1 MTNRDVILDAK
12 RDPRRQTAMRPAGKV
27 EPRPFWR
34 CDMTTRAEHKKT
46 DDLQHD
52 GGGGP
57 HAAEKSKKDLDRE
70 LDKALSDSF
79 PSSDPPA
86 ISQPTE
92 TEPAGDPK
100 VKP

>member
-1 MTNRDVILDAK
+1 MTMAAERSTSRK
-12 RDPRRQTAMRPAGKV
+12 RR
-27 EPRPFWR
+27 E
-34 CDMTTRAEHKKT
+34 

-52 GGGGP
+52 DGGAGHDP
-57 HAAEKSKKDLDRE
+57 KKSKKDLDRE
-70 LDKALSDSF
+70 LDKALEDSF

-86 ISQPTE
+86 PAQPTP